1 MEIKEQILNEL
12 KAVDTHIERLEKQ
25 AEEQAKLNGTV
36 HTEIKEQLTKSQELY
51 TAIKN
56 RLDSVETEYK
66 RLGKGMESQKS
77 FKDLLMDGITQNV
90 DQLKAIKSGNSRS
103 ASFEVKSA
111 ITMTQGDSLTGEVI
125 PATRVPG
132 FFHDPDRN
140 VHVRQFLQ
148 TASTDSNV
156 VRFVVEDDY
165 EDGTAITGEG
175 STKPKSSFELE
186 AKDAPVRKI
195 ATHMK
200 ISTEMLDDVAG
211 LSGYITTRG
220 LSKYRLREDQQLLYG
235 TGLNNQ
241 IEGLTVAAANYSSV
255 LQGNAANEYDVA
267 LDALAQL
274 AAREY
279 MATGIM
285 INPTRWYNL
294 LRAKDNEG
302 RYILPDAVRFGLT
315 PPQIDGVPLIPS
327 TAIAANDFLIA
338 NFAQMAT
345 LYDRQSVNVRFFE
358 QNEDD
363 AIKNLVTV
371 VIEGRLALPI
381 YLPNAGVYGS
391 FTTAIG
397 S

>member
-1 MEIKEQILNEL
+1 MEIKDQIMKEL
-12 KAVDTHIERLEKQ
+12 KAVDEHIDRLEKQ
-25 AEEQAKLNGTV
+25 ANEQSKLNGTV
-36 HTEIKEQLTKSQELY
+36 HTEIREDLKKSADLYKSIKE
-51 TAIKN
+51 

-66 RLGKGMESQKS
+66 RLGAGQEQAKG
-77 FKDLLMDGITQNV
+77 FNTLLADAIGQNA
-90 DQLKAIKSGNSRS
+90 DKLKALKNGE
-103 ASFEVKSA
+103 ATAAAFDVKSA
-111 ITMTQGDSLTGEVI
+111 VTMTQGDSLTGEVI

-132 FFHDPDRN
+132 FYHDPDRT

-148 TASTDSNV
+148 VASTDSNV
-156 VRFVVEDDY
+156 VRYVVEDEY
-165 EDGTAITGEG
+165 EDGTAITAEG
-175 STKPKSSFELE
+175 IAKPKSSFELE

-211 LSGYITTRG
+211 LAGYITTRG
-220 LSKYRLREDQQLLYG
+220 TSKYRLREDQQLLYG
-235 TGLNNQ
+235 TGLSNQ
-241 IEGLTVAAANYSSV
+241 IEGLTVASAPYSAA
-255 LQGNAANEYDVA
+255 LQGVATNEYDVV

-274 AAREY
+274 AQREY
-279 MATGIM
+279 MASGIM
-285 INPTRWYNL
+285 INPARWYNL

-315 PPQIDGVPLIPS
+315 PPQIDGVPLIAS
-327 TAIAANDFLIA
+327 TAVATNDFLVA

-391 FTTAIG
+391 FNTAIG